1 MRRSWHRRRSPRHA
15 AHGSALD
22 PRRDPLPGH
31 EGRDL
36 VLSLDFIRKNSDLVR
51 RAAELKGEPA
61 PVDEILRLDRL
72 WRGHQFKAE
81 SIKAE
86 QNELSKQFAKTRD
99 DSLKEKLREMADTA
113 KGELALADTVKRELD
128 DLLLRVPNVF
138 HESVPIGE
146 TEADNVVVREWGTKP
161 QLGFAPRAH
170 YDLGEALGIMD
181 FERAAR
187 VSGSRFA
194 FLIGEGARL
203 ERALVQFMLDV
214 HTREHGYTEVWPPML
229 VSSAAMVGTANL
241 PKFADAAF
249 KVEDR
254 DLWLIPTAEVPV
266 TNLHREEILD
276 ADRLPLKYV
285 AYAPSWRTEAGAA
298 GKDTRGFIRLHQFSK
313 VELVTVTSAETSLD
327 EFEQLT
333 RDAEDVVKRLGLHYQ
348 VMAMCTGDMGFE
360 QDKKYDLNPSAPGL
374 DRFVEV
380 SSCSTFNDFQA
391 MRANIR
397 YRPGRGTPPKF
408 AHTINGSGLAL
419 PRTID
424 ATIETYQ
431 RSDGMIRVP
440 EVLTPYMGGVE
451 LIGPR

>member
-1 MRRSWHRRRSPRHA
+1 M
-15 AHGSALD
+15 
-22 PRRDPLPGH
+22 
-31 EGRDL
+31 
-36 VLSLDFIRKNSDLVR
+36 LSLAFIRANADVVR
-51 RAAELKGEPA
+51 RAAELKGETA
-61 PVDEILRLDRL
+61 PVDEILRLDQE

-128 DLLLRVPNVF
+128 DLLLRVPNIF

-161 QLGFAPRAH
+161 DLGFAPRTH
-170 YDLGEALGIMD
+170 SDLGEALGIMD
-181 FERAAR
+181 FEHAAR

-194 FLIGEGARL
+194 FLLGEGARL

-229 VSSAAMVGTANL
+229 VNSASMVGTANL
-241 PKFADAAF
+241 PKFADQAF

-266 TNLHREEILD
+266 TNFHRDEIVD
-276 ADRLPLKYV
+276 VERLPLKYV

-313 VELVTVTSAETSLD
+313 VELVKVTTAETSME
-327 EFEQLT
+327 EFEKLT
-333 RDAEDVVKRLGLHYQ
+333 RDAEDILQRLGLHYQ
-348 VMAMCTGDMGFE
+348 VMLMCSGDMGFA
-360 QDKKYDLNPSAPGL
+360 QYKKYDLNAWAPGL
-374 DRFVEV
+374 DRYLEV
-380 SSCSTFNDFQA
+380 SSCSIFNDFQA

-397 YRPGRGTPPKF
+397 YRPARGAPPRF

-419 PRTID
+419 PRTLD
-424 ATIETYQ
+424 AILETYQ
-431 RSDGMIRVP
+431 RADGMITVP
-440 EVLTPYMGGVE
+440 DVLKPYMGGVE
-451 LIGPR
+451 LIGAR

>member
-1 MRRSWHRRRSPRHA
+1 M
-15 AHGSALD
+15 
-22 PRRDPLPGH
+22 
-31 EGRDL
+31 
-36 VLSLDFIRKNSDLVR
+36 LSLEFIRKNPDEVR
-51 RAAELKGEPA
+51 RAAQLKGEPA
-61 PVDEILRLDRL
+61 PIDDILRLDAK
-72 WRGHQFKAE
+72 WRSHQHKAE
-81 SIKAE
+81 SIKSE
-86 QNELSKQFAKTRD
+86 QNELSKEFARTRD
-99 DSLKEKLREMADTA
+99 EALKERLRQMADNA
-113 KGELALADTVKRELD
+113 KSELSVADAVKRELD
-128 DLLLRVPNVF
+128 HLLLQVPNVF

-146 TEADNVVVREWGTKP
+146 TEADNVVAREWGSKP
-161 QLGFAPRAH
+161 ELGFPPRTH

-214 HTREHGYTEVWPPML
+214 HTREHGYTEVWSPML
-229 VSSAAMVGTANL
+229 VNSASMVGTANL

-249 KVEDR
+249 KVESR
-254 DLWLIPTAEVPV
+254 DLWLIPTAEVSV

-276 ADRLPLKYV
+276 GERLPLRYV

-313 VELVTVTSAETSLD
+313 VELVKVTTAETSLD
-327 EFEQLT
+327 EFEMLT
-333 RDAEDVVKRLGLHYQ
+333 RDAEDILQRLGLHYR
-348 VMAMCTGDMGFE
+348 VLSMCTGDMGFA
-360 QDKKYDLNPSAPGL
+360 QYKKYDLEAWAPGL
-374 DRFVEV
+374 DRYLEV

-397 YRPGRGTPPKF
+397 YRAGRGTPPRF

-424 ATIETYQ
+424 AIMETNQ
-431 RSDGMIRVP
+431 RSDGMVSVP
-440 EVLTPYMGGVE
+440 DALKP
-451 LIGPR
+451 